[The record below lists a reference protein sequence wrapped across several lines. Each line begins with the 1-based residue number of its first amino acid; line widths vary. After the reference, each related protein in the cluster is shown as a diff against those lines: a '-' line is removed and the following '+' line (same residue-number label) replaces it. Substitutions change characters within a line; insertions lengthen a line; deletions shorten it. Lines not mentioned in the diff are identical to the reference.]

1 MRLKYV
7 GPMPNVS
14 ARGVAFDVNKPDKWT
29 FLSAALELAEA
40 FDFQN
45 EKSEGDRVY
54 RPKGQQFSES
64 EMLDRL
70 HRYCDDLESYV
81 KDRETKARALVDE
94 LRKKVESSKTISD
107 ENRRAWLNN
116 IDAMYDYYLQY
127 VTNESAYQCVLE
139 TIAKEV
145 KAARIEEIRVPLF
158 QNFGIVLRDLVDVLE
173 NGRPPIDA
181 ELSIVK
187 EGNDIFGVMRL
198 RHA

>member
-1 MRLKYV
+1 
-7 GPMPNVS
+7 
-14 ARGVAFDVNKPDKWT
+14 
-29 FLSAALELAEA
+29 
-40 FDFQN
+40 
-45 EKSEGDRVY
+45 
-54 RPKGQQFSES
+54 
-64 EMLDRL
+64 L